1 MGLYDDLYRYKREKR
16 YNYQKVR
23 KDNRLNLGYDYKDEL
38 IRNHI
43 SPHIFRNDVIRTF
56 IGFCTDYYMNTIF
69 QIRKMKN
76 WKNFT
81 VKKDDTNVR

>member
-23 KDNRLNLGYDYKDEL
+23 KDNRLNLGYDYKDDL
-38 IRNHI
+38 IRNNL
-43 SPHIFRNDVIRTF
+43 SPHIFRNDTIRTF
-56 IGFCTDYYMNTIF
+56 IGFCTDYYMNTIL

-81 VKKDDTNVR
+81 ANKDDNNVR

>member
-16 YNYQKVR
+16 YDYQKSR
-23 KDNRLNLGYDYKDEL
+23 KDNRLNLGYDYSDDL
-38 IRNHI
+38 ISN
-43 SPHIFRNDVIRTF
+43 SVSKHIFRNETMRDF
-56 IGFCTDYYMNTIF
+56 ISFCTDYYMNTIK

-81 VKKDDTNVR
+81 ADKDDKNVR